1 MRDPWLII
9 GSGIAAWMLVL
20 AIVPPIRTF
29 CHRFGYLD
37 RPGARR
43 IHKTPTPRLTGIA
56 FFLAFWCVVLVAG
69 WLWPAGLADLKQHTL
84 AVYAGALIVVLLGI
98 ADDLRPLPGYVKL
111 SAEIVAFVPLW
122 LSGIGFERLWIPFIG
137 GIDLGLL
144 SLPVSLLWFL
154 ALVNAVNVIDGVD
167 GLATATSAV
176 VALTLIWIT
185 WTLKLYP
192 LTILGAVILGML
204 AGFWRY
210 NRPPASV
217 FMGDSG
223 ALFLGYLFAVIA
235 LLAPIKRFTALAF
248 FVPLIAML
256 LPLGESAL
264 SVVRRTISGR
274 NPIRAD
280 VGHLHHM
287 LLEAGWSHGRVA
299 GVYAAVT
306 AVFGAFCIGFH
317 YVNRRLLTV
326 ALAFFVLLLG
336 GALAIFLNRNRA
348 GEGRNNQTLSAGEE

>member
-1 MRDPWLII
+1 MPDAWLITGAGI
-9 GSGIAAWMLVL
+9 GAWILVTL
-20 AIVPPIRTF
+20 TVPPLRHF
-29 CHRFGYLD
+29 CHRFGLLD

-43 IHKTPTPRLTGIA
+43 IHRTPTPRLTGVS
-56 FFLAFWCVVLVAG
+56 FFIAFWCVFL
-69 WLWPAGLADLKQHTL
+69 LISSFWPDRVADLRPHAWPIL
-84 AVYAGALIVVLLGI
+84 AGAVIILVLGI
-98 ADDLRPLPGYVKL
+98 VDDLRPLPGYAKL
-111 SAEIVAFVPLW
+111 TVQIVAYAPLW
-122 LSGIGFERLWIPFIG
+122 LSGIGFDRLWIPFIG
-137 GIDLGLL
+137 GIDLGIW

-167 GLATATSAV
+167 GLATATSGI

-185 WTLKLYP
+185 WTLNLAP
-192 LTILGAVILGML
+192 LTIVGAVLFGSL

-223 ALFLGYLFAVIA
+223 SLSLGYVFAVIA

-256 LPLGESAL
+256 LPLAESAI

-280 VGHLHHM
+280 VGHLHHR
-287 LLEAGWSHGRVA
+287 LLSAGWTPGQVVA
-299 GVYAAVT
+299 AYVIVT
-306 AVFGAFCIGFH
+306 GIFGAFCIGFH
-317 YVNRRLLTV
+317 YVNRRILTV
-326 ALAFFVLLLG
+326 ALGFFVLLLG
-336 GALAIFLNRNRA
+336 VALAIFLSRSRA
-348 GEGRNNQTLSAGEE
+348 GTGVQDGAQPVGEE

>member
-1 MRDPWLII
+1 MHNMWPII
-9 GSGIAAWMLVL
+9 VSAVAASILVL
-20 AIVPPIRTF
+20 VSVPPLRTF
-29 CHRFGYLD
+29 CHRYGYLD

-43 IHKTPTPRLTGIA
+43 IHTTPTPRLTGIA
-56 FFLAFWCVVLVAG
+56 FFGAFWCAVLIIG
-69 WLWPAGLADLKQHTL
+69 WTWPERLADLKQH
-84 AVYAGALIVVLLGI
+84 AFPVFAGSLIVALLGI
-98 ADDLRPLPGYVKL
+98 VDDLRPLPGYAKL
-111 SAEIVAFVPLW
+111 GAEIVAFVPLW
-122 LSGIGFERLWIPFIG
+122 LSGIGFDRLWIPFIG
-137 GIDLGLL
+137 GVDLGFW

-185 WTLKLYP
+185 WTLNLKP
-192 LTILGAVILGML
+192 LTILSAVILGAL

-217 FMGDSG
+217 FMGDTG

-235 LLAPIKRFTALAF
+235 LLAPIKRFTALTF

-287 LLEAGWSHGRVA
+287 LLAAGWNPDRVVA
-299 GVYAAVT
+299 AYAAVT

-348 GEGRNNQTLSAGEE
+348 EGGNTDYTQSAGEE